1 MSRNLTRNFQTASRT
16 LIQYMGTPMDEIL
29 TSNEDGAEW
38 KSSAT
43 NTCTLIEQAEP
54 RITVA
59 ELQGSVAHQSSKDK
73 NDQQKVLTL
82 GLKTNNGTQVGSVHV
97 HMDGTFKLFPN
108 RAGREGGY
116 AANIIKA
123 NIPGYIP
130 DQREEGKS

>member
-1 MSRNLTRNFQTASRT
+1 MINN
-16 LIQYMGTPMDEIL
+16 P
-29 TSNEDGAEW
+29 
-38 KSSAT
+38 
-43 NTCTLIEQAEP
+43 P
-54 RITVA
+54 R
-59 ELQGSVAHQSSKDK
+59 GSVAHRSSKDK

-97 HMDGTFKLFPN
+97 HMDGSFKLFPN

-116 AANIIKA
+116 AANIVKA